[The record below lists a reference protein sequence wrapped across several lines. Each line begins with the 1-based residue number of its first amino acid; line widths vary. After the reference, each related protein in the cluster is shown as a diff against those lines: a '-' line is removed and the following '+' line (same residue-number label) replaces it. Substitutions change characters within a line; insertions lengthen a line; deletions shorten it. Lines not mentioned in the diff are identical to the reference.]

1 MATEPTEP
9 VVMSRE
15 DEIPNFRYFRAGK
28 ADFTDDNTFQV
39 CMSSEFPAEQRA
51 TKEHEK
57 LGIAKAGEKYVEI
70 LSHDEGDVDLSR
82 FVGENRAPLL
92 DEHKDNRHLGY
103 IKDARLSKDKH
114 VRGVIVFDQVSKL
127 SKTRCAEVRADS
139 RRNFSIGYAHT
150 RYLGSVKLDDGRTG
164 HRFAWAGLELSNVAV
179 PADPGAQ
186 KGRSAKNQECS
197 CIACGDRYA
206 RKDLNEEYVCAD
218 CAEAESPADD
228 AAERKAGE
236 ERQTRAAIR
245 DLSGLMV
252 RSANATET
260 ISFEDLRKMVATAS
274 IADSRFNK
282 DSSGN
287 ACTYGC
293 WIMDIVVEESGVVNG
308 KDVDAYKAII
318 CACDGKYYEVEFT
331 FANGLATL
339 GNSVEVTPKTQY
351 VPTATASRSQVDSE
365 TLQRSAQAQQ
375 PNLTQT
381 IMPKTAAEL
390 AAENPEAV
398 AAIRSEAEKSTRSI
412 VLNEINTKA
421 QKVEEANKEVR
432 ARANDM
438 VKTHGMKW
446 NGKPGEVFVVG
457 EAIRKIEAEICAMDE
472 THDAVERRTEFSR
485 RAMAV
490 IEGARAPLNQQDAAT
505 LPFEVAG
512 RCSLRRLYNAAAE
525 EAGRGQRTSAFKPKD
540 GAEAEADAEL
550 RKNARNFPGGDAIEM
565 AGVQLPV
572 NMPARQLNLTDLQL
586 RRMTRDALAG
596 DFGSAGALIAPDF
609 RFPTIELLRNKMALG
624 RAGITILGGAVGN
637 IVLPRQTGAT
647 TSQSVAEGAILTAYD
662 QTFDQVKLTPHR
674 IGSKQ
679 NYSRLTLLQSGDDF
693 EALVINDHMAQNA
706 LRADY
711 LVLNGSGGN
720 DEPVGILN
728 QPGIG
733 AVVFAG
739 SAANAYKNIIAL
751 ETAIKKANIDEAPT
765 FITTSTARGT
775 LRITP
780 ATLTGSTVVSGQT
793 QALWVGEQLVGRDAT
808 DSQQVPGDILLAL
821 VGRHVVMAQ
830 WGGWQVV
837 LDTLT
842 LADAD
847 KIKLSMNTYIDSAL
861 RHPQAV
867 ARSVD
872 SLAVLA

>member
-15 DEIPNFRYFRAGK
+15 DETPNFRYFRAGK

-103 IKDARLSKDKH
+103 IKDARLSTDKH

-206 RKDLNEEYVCAD
+206 RKDLNDEYVCAD
-218 CAEAESPADD
+218 CAEAESPADET
-228 AAERKAGE
+228 ERKAGE
-236 ERQTRAAIR
+236 RQFRAKSADKEFCISHGELRRKVDESLNGDTRFKSKR
-245 DLSGLMV
+245 
-252 RSANATET
+252 
-260 ISFEDLRKMVATAS
+260 
-274 IADSRFNK
+274 
-282 DSSGN
+282 
-287 ACTYGC
+287 
-293 WIMDIVVEESGVVNG
+293 
-308 KDVDAYKAII
+308 
-318 CACDGKYYEVEFT
+318 
-331 FANGLATL
+331 ANGDVFSDYYLHDVHQLSADGNSFQAVVSSPAWRDGSKLYAVDFSYDGSAVTL
-339 GNSVEVTPKTQY
+339 GERTHVEAKTTLEAVERA
-351 VPTATASRSQVDSE
+351 VPFDAKQFRSIPEPESQVDSQ

-375 PNLTQT
+375 PNLTPN

-390 AAENPEAV
+390 AAENPDAV
-398 AAIRSEAEKSTRSI
+398 AQIRSEAEKSTRSI

-446 NGKPGEVFVVG
+446 VGKPGEVQVV
-457 EAIRKIEAEICAMDE
+457 ADVLRKIESEICAMDDS
-472 THDAVERRTEFSR
+472 HDAVERRTEFSR
-485 RAMAV
+485 RAMAA
-490 IEGARAPLNQQDAAT
+490 IEGARAPLNQQDAAA
-505 LPFEVAG
+505 LPFELAG

-525 EAGRGQRTSAFKPKD
+525 EAGRGNRTSAFRPKD
-540 GAEAEADAEL
+540 GAEAEADKEL
-550 RKNARNFPGGDAIEM
+550 RNNAKNFPGGEAIEM

-572 NMPARQLNLTDLQL
+572 NMPARQLNLTDRQL

-596 DFGSAGALIAPDF
+596 DFASSGALIAPDF

-647 TSQSVAEGAILTAYD
+647 TSQSVAEGAILAAYD

-679 NYSRLTLLQSGDDF
+679 NYSRLALLQAGDDF

-751 ETAIKKANIDEAPT
+751 ETAIRKSNIDEAPT
-765 FITTSTARGT
+765 YITTSAARGT

-793 QALWVGEQLVGRDAT
+793 QALWVGEQLVGRDAV